1 MREKQ
6 FEIIERVLPIVT
18 SLNINVEQSK
28 MIADFLEELSS
39 NIHPGNTAYLY
50 LKKLY
55 DMRVMFEGMD
65 LPRRREEFEVRA
77 ALYRFVREMEQ
88 YLLIKSSYKGFS
100 AKRCIRRRKAM
111 HTKHKKW

>member
-55 DMRVMFEGMD
+55 DMKVMFEGMD
-65 LPRRREEFEVRA
+65 LPRTREEFEVRA
-77 ALYRFVREMEQ
+77 ALYQFVREMEQ

-100 AKRCIRRRKAM
+100 RKKM
-111 HTKHKKW
+111 YQKKEGNAH